1 LAACGT
7 APVIVRK
14 GQNYFAGVSI
24 RSPAVRLTD
33 GEKQMSTR
41 GIVAAATSASNKG
54 KMVYRTCHLNQL
66 EVMQ

>member
-1 LAACGT
+1 
-7 APVIVRK
+7 
-14 GQNYFAGVSI
+14 
-24 RSPAVRLTD
+24 
-33 GEKQMSTR
+33 MSTR